1 MDNKPVVA
9 LMYDFDKTLC
19 TKDMQEYGFIS
30 DLGMEPS
37 EFWNKANSL
46 AAEQEMDGILAYMYT
61 MVDTCRKREIR
72 ITKEKFNDLGK
83 AIEFFPGVLTWFK
96 RMNEYADSLGLQL
109 EHYIVSSGVKEIIEG
124 TPIKEE
130 FKKIYACEFM
140 YDYNDLVAWPKV
152 AVNYTGKTQ
161 FLFRINKGVL
171 DLTPNSDAELNRY
184 TPSEERRIPFRN
196 MVYIGDG
203 ITDVPCMKLV
213 KVNGGQSI
221 AVYNP
226 EKGKD
231 TVKNLVKDNRVNFI
245 SKADYSE
252 HSEIDILVKAILD
265 KMAAVEAMRSLEKF
279 VSK

>member
-1 MDNKPVVA
+1 MPEARD
-9 LMYDFDKTLC
+9 
-19 TKDMQEYGFIS
+19 S
-30 DLGMEPS
+30 
-37 EFWNKANSL
+37 
-46 AAEQEMDGILAYMYT
+46 
-61 MVDTCRKREIR
+61 R

-252 HSEIDILVKAILD
+252 HSEIDIIVKAILD

>member
-1 MDNKPVVA
+1 MDNKPVIA

-30 DLGMEPS
+30 DLGMEPA
-37 EFWNKANSL
+37 EFWDTANSL
-46 AAEQEMDGILAYMYT
+46 AAREEMDGILAYMYT
-61 MVDTCRKREIR
+61 MVDTCRKREVR
-72 ITKEKFNDLGK
+72 ITKEKFNELGK
-83 AIEFFPGVLTWFK
+83 GIEFFPGVVSWFK
-96 RMNEYADSLGLQL
+96 RINAYAESLGLQL

-124 TPIKEE
+124 TAIKEE

-140 YDYNDLVAWPKV
+140 YDYNGLIAWPKV

-171 DLTPNSDAELNRY
+171 ELSPTSDKELNQY
-184 TPSEERRIPFRN
+184 TPAENRRIPFRN

-226 EKGKD
+226 EKGKE

-252 HSEIDILVKAILD
+252 HSEMDTIVKAILD

-279 VSK
+279 VDN

>member
-171 DLTPNSDAELNRY
+171 DLTPHSDAELNRY

-252 HSEIDILVKAILD
+252 HSEMDIIVKAILD

-279 VSK
+279 VDN

>member
-1 MDNKPVVA
+1 MDTKPIVA

-30 DLGMEPS
+30 DLAMEPA
-37 EFWNKANSL
+37 EFWETANSL
-46 AAEQEMDGILAYMYT
+46 AEKEEMDGILAYMYT
-61 MVDTCRKREIR
+61 MVDTCRKKEVR
-72 ITKEKFNDLGK
+72 ITKEKFNELGK
-83 AIEFFPGVLTWFK
+83 GIEFFPGVLEWFD
-96 RMNEYADSLGLQL
+96 RITAYGLEEGLQV

-124 TPIKEE
+124 TAIKDA

-140 YDYNDLVAWPKV
+140 YDYNGLIAWPKV

-171 DLTPNSDAELNRY
+171 DLTPQSDAELNRY
-184 TPSEERRIPFRN
+184 TPSEERRLPFRN

-226 EKGKD
+226 DKGKG

-245 SKADYSE
+245 SRADYREDSE
-252 HSEIDILVKAILD
+252 MDVIVKAILN
-265 KMAAVEAMRSLEKF
+265 KIAAVETMRNLEKF
-279 VSK
+279 VDN

>member
-37 EFWNKANSL
+37 EFWSRANSL
-46 AAEQEMDGILAYMYT
+46 AAEQEMDGILAYMYS

-96 RMNEYADSLGLQL
+96 RMNEYADSLGLKL

-140 YDYNDLVAWPKV
+140 YDYNDLIAWPKV

-252 HSEIDILVKAILD
+252 HSEMDIIVKAILD
-265 KMAAVEAMRSLEKF
+265 KMAAVEVMRSLEKF

>member
-1 MDNKPVVA
+1 
-9 LMYDFDKTLC
+9 
-19 TKDMQEYGFIS
+19 
-30 DLGMEPS
+30 
-37 EFWNKANSL
+37 
-46 AAEQEMDGILAYMYT
+46 MDGILAYMYT
-61 MVDTCRKREIR
+61 MVDTCRKREVR
-72 ITKEKFNDLGK
+72 ITKEKFNELGK
-83 AIEFFPGVLTWFK
+83 GIEFFPGVLSWFK
-96 RMNEYADSLGLQL
+96 RINEYAESLGLQL

-124 TPIKEE
+124 TAIKEE

-140 YDYNDLVAWPKV
+140 YDYNGLIAWPKV

-171 DLTPNSDAELNRY
+171 ELTPTSDKELNQY
-184 TPSEERRIPFRN
+184 TPAEDRRIPFRN

-226 EKGKD
+226 EKGKE

-245 SKADYSE
+245 STADYSE
-252 HSEIDILVKAILD
+252 QSEMDTIVKAILD

-279 VSK
+279 VDN

>member
-1 MDNKPVVA
+1 MDTKPIVA

-30 DLGMEPS
+30 DLAMEPA
-37 EFWNKANSL
+37 EFWETANSL
-46 AAEQEMDGILAYMYT
+46 AEKEEMDGILAYMYT
-61 MVDTCRKREIR
+61 MVDTCRKKEVR
-72 ITKEKFNDLGK
+72 ITKEKFNELGK
-83 AIEFFPGVLTWFK
+83 GIEFFPGVLEWFD
-96 RMNEYADSLGLQL
+96 RITAYGLEEGLQV

-124 TPIKEE
+124 TAIKDA

-140 YDYNDLVAWPKV
+140 YDYNGLIAWPKV

-171 DLTPNSDAELNRY
+171 DLTPQSDAELNRY
-184 TPSEERRIPFRN
+184 TPSEERRLPFRN

-226 EKGKD
+226 EQRCLG
-231 TVKNLVKDNRVNFI
+231 LIQYWERC
-245 SKADYSE
+245 A
-252 HSEIDILVKAILD
+252 
-265 KMAAVEAMRSLEKF
+265 
-279 VSK
+279 

>member
-30 DLGMEPS
+30 DLGMDPS

-252 HSEIDILVKAILD
+252 HSEIDIIVKAILD